1 MGDDLLSLNYTRKRV
16 DLSLRRGGEAGG
28 IIAAMDVLIRLYAS
42 YRETAGLDRVTLPLN
57 DGAVVADAVEALLAA
72 APALPRDFKPHLIAV
87 NEEFGNLAYP
97 LSLTATTWRST
108 RR

>member
-1 MGDDLLSLNYTRKRV
+1 
-16 DLSLRRGGEAGG
+16 
-28 IIAAMDVLIRLYAS
+28 MDVLIRLYAS

-97 LSLTATTWRST
+97 LSATATTLRST